1 MNKVLFIIAIAFL
14 AIVGCKPTE
23 ENYRAA
29 YEKAKERQS
38 ETGDSLTTAQL
49 RKSQEPRLMAVGPDT
64 LPVMTFYV
72 AREADFG
79 NKDLIRKYCV
89 VVGRFKQVFN
99 ARSMAE
105 RLVSGGFKNAF
116 VVHDAQGY
124 YYVAC
129 SSTDVPDETG
139 RLLEK
144 VKNDDSV
151 VLRSPYPYIL
161 RPGHLVR

>member
-1 MNKVLFIIAIAFL
+1 MKKVLFIIAIAFL
-14 AIVGCKPTE
+14 TVIGCKPTE

-29 YEKAKERQS
+29 YEKAREKQS
-38 ETGDSLTTAQL
+38 ETGDSLTTAQF
-49 RKSQEPRLMAVGPDT
+49 RQSQQPRLMSVGADT
-64 LPVMTFYV
+64 LPVMTFYIG
-72 AREADFG
+72 RDADFG
-79 NKDLIRKYCV
+79 NKDSIRKYCV

-105 RLVSGGFKNAF
+105 RLVAGGFNEAF

-129 SSTDVPDETG
+129 NSTDLPDEAG

-144 VKNDDSV
+144 VKKDGSV
-151 VLRSPYPYIL
+151 VLHPPYPYIL